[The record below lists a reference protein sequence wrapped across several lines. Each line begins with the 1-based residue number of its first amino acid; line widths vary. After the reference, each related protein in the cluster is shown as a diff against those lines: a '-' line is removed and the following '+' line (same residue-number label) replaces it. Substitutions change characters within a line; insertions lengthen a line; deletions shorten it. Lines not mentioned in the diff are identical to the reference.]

1 MSVDHVQQSPE
12 VAARRFRRL
21 SRLSIALLIIAALGG
36 VIWKLAE
43 GVTAARAAAQKSSCD
58 CRLKQIGLG
67 LQNFADVHKQLPAAY
82 TMHDGKPGMSWR
94 VQILPYLEQQKLY
107 DRYRRQ
113 QEGWDSPFNRRLA
126 EEAAAVHQPFRCPA
140 APASQP
146 LVLANYVMPVGPGMI
161 SDGPSAAT
169 FSGIRDGSSHTIAVT
184 EIFPTDIYW
193 TEPRDLPTDSMSY
206 QVNDPLKPS
215 IASMHP
221 MCVTA
226 LFADGHTQ
234 TLSNSMDPEVLK
246 ALLTIAGGE
255 KIRDDY

>member
-1 MSVDHVQQSPE
+1 MNHKQDQASPLPKSTTF
-12 VAARRFRRL
+12 ARFRRV
-21 SRLSIALLIIAALGG
+21 SIACLVIAAFGG

-94 VQILPYLEQQKLY
+94 VQILPYLEQQELY
-107 DRYRRQ
+107 DRYRQ

-169 FSGIRDGSSHTIAVT
+169 FSSIRDGSSHTIAVT
-184 EIFPTDIYW
+184 ETFPTDIYW
-193 TEPRDLPTDSMSY
+193 TEPRDLPADSMSY
-206 QVNDPLKPS
+206 QVNDPLKPG

-234 TLSNSMDPEVLK
+234 TLSNSIDPGMLK
-246 ALLTIAGGE
+246 ALSTIAGGE
-255 KIRDDY
+255 EIREDY